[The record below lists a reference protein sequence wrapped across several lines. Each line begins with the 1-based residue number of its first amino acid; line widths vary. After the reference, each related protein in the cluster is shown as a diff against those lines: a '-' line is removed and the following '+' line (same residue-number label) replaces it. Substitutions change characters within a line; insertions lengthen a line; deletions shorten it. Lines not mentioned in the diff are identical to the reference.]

1 MNFKFLLP
9 LLVLTGVMYGETPV
23 DGLKKVFE
31 QKKAVPPD
39 DTSGKYAATQY
50 EYGVFCK
57 EKLKD
62 DAKAYHYLELAAKQ
76 NYRDA
81 WVYLGSCYA
90 MRSNEHPSFLPK

>member
-1 MNFKFLLP
+1 LERTANRKRRGKVNFKFLLP

-50 EYGVFCK
+50 EYGVFC
-57 EKLKD
+57 
-62 DAKAYHYLELAAKQ
+62 
-76 NYRDA
+76 
-81 WVYLGSCYA
+81 
-90 MRSNEHPSFLPK
+90 